1 MIPANT
7 GYHLELCELNGNK
20 GFHKDPVRRAAVV
33 FRPAHS

>member
-20 GFHKDPVRRAAVV
+20 GFHKDPVSRAAVV